1 MGCLSGGRL
10 RRTVDSPAFASGR
23 PAFKSTRRLF
33 AGLSGCNS
41 GPFVR
46 AGASSHGRSE
56 RLSSRWYEEVG

>member
-10 RRTVDSPAFASGR
+10 RRTVDAPAFALVPPPLIHSPAVREALGR
-23 PAFKSTRRLF
+23 H
-33 AGLSGCNS
+33 S
-41 GPFVR
+41 GPFAR